1 MVLIVPEQSQR
12 PYRFGMT
19 LLCVGALFNWL
30 GLADNYSEPVPA
42 IRYIGVG
49 LIAVGASLICMAMC
63 FWMRTIHDPIAGST
77 SNDATNVDVS
87 AAADPIHVISVDI
100 PPEKPPDYAAVV
112 DIPPCYEDAIKL
124 NPSSLFMYNNLLPPP
139 IKSNIV
145 LSSDSTS
152 CTLETGGRQ
161 PKAEAGRGGGD
172 DDQQSLSQQQQQ
184 QNSSHEDNNNYSSFT
199 KVLRKSIREIRKQ
212 LRSSSESN
220 SSASHQAPFTATTA
234 TTTSTSNASHDHDRN
249 DAEQRS
255 TSDNTCKNSNKE
267 DVR

>member
-1 MVLIVPEQSQR
+1 MLIVPEQSQR

-87 AAADPIHVISVDI
+87 AADPIHVISVDI

-124 NPSSLFMYNNLLPPP
+124 NPSSLFMYNNLLLPPP

-212 LRSSSESN
+212 LRSSSDSN